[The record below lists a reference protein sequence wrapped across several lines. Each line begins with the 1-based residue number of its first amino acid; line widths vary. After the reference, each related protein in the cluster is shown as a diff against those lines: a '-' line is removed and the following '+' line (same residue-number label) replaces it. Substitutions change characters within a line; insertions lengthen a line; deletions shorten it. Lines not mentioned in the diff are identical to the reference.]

1 MQVDV
6 TQADREAYLAMNM
19 LPEFD
24 AADVRAG
31 LWDKVT
37 GLQAFARHRI
47 QAVRDQADEIAR
59 LREERRGLVEALANL
74 LPTKLCG
81 EGWGL
86 PDSETVSIVVTFGK
100 LKAARAMIDAIGEP
114 QP

>member
-1 MQVDV
+1 MIVGDLD
-6 TQADREAYLAMNM
+6 AIGRLIKFCNEWDKMRMKGDDIHGLHMGDEREAFLCAS
-19 LPEFD
+19 D
-24 AADVRAG
+24 IR
-31 LWDKVT
+31 
-37 GLQAFARHRI
+37 QA
-47 QAVRDQADEIAR
+47 ADEIAR

>member
-1 MQVDV
+1 VQVDV

-59 LREERRGLVEALANL
+59 LREALETIARL
-74 LPTKLCG
+74 G
-81 EGWGL
+81 V
-86 PDSETVSIVVTFGK
+86 DMRADFSRSAQQSEI
-100 LKAARAMIDAIGEP
+100 ARAVLQHKEP
-114 QP
+114 QG

>member
-1 MQVDV
+1 MARAHKITAANANRIRRAN
-6 TQADREAYLAMNM
+6 TQA
-19 LPEFD
+19 
-24 AADVRAG
+24 
-31 LWDKVT
+31 
-37 GLQAFARHRI
+37 
-47 QAVRDQADEIAR
+47 ADEIAR